1 MREALI
7 YNIRRKMAAALVCSL
22 LISQLGAAAPAYG
35 AGSQM
40 DREDFAETETITL
53 RGRIVSLAKNY
64 DVKSDIEL
72 QLYVNGKPDT
82 THKPVIVK
90 AEDTREPWDIYD
102 DSIELINDLG
112 DEPINGGD
120 GLSSATGSDAADYD
134 VWEYRFEN
142 LPFEDEEGNE
152 YEYTIRDIAYGP
164 ATPSN
169 AKASKTASAS
179 NLASSSHAVRG
190 KNGDALFW
198 TNMEGTEVLET
209 GDVEF
214 PAAGARLVYVPYTDV
229 EGIYVYREDSGA
241 ETGIETGAETGAEAD
256 AESAELVT
264 LELECV
270 SEQDEAFLSNDA
282 EAELDTARGIWRAE
296 HLLMY
301 NPLTCAAIDYRV
313 AAVTG
318 REDYRIRYENR
329 GRYAGYGDYAYD
341 GGTIHHERIA
351 PEEAGTYSVKGIITW
366 EDRDNIWNLRPEDA
380 EFLQIYDEDG
390 KDVTGQVQ
398 MQTERTDAGSWS
410 YRIDGLTVGKAYTLR
425 QNLPAYDGE
434 NLKDIA
440 VASESKDAVINIPA
454 ITETLRTR
462 NMRGLIQWSS
472 YNPLVKTMDSLDFL
486 QVYEGSRD
494 VTNLVSITRNQNA
507 EEVVGRDVWSY
518 TVEGLVEG
526 RDYIIRAKQLDGYT
540 VNPSEVKAET
550 GMSRKLRSA
559 NRNMGNTAL
568 LEPFNIRSTEPVK
581 LTIENRYY
589 GGSELDGTQ
598 FEYILKTS
606 ANSQQLS
613 LYDGAYEVISAGN
626 STGEIKNANGGI
638 ILLKAGEK
646 AVVTLGSG
654 TAYSVEQTIDE
665 NVEVLY
671 DASNMKVQ
679 SGILQEDVTKIFINL
694 KKQTLDYQKQWNDN
708 GDKGENRPA
717 AGTFAGYLK
726 LEVLKNGNP
735 ITDGK
740 ELEKLGLGNIK
751 PDITAAQANFW
762 TIHYDHIPV
771 TDEKGDALSYRL
783 VEESIPG
790 YKLTSETE
798 DSAGDY
804 EKILVNTSYTTFEAD
819 KIWRDNG
826 NAYKT
831 RDEIKKFEERLSLKY
846 MDGSVEKIVGLQTTE
861 PSADNYLSV
870 SQADTEGEY
879 AGNTWK
885 IQISNLIQF
894 DEEGMPYAYY
904 LVENT
909 EDWTEDEDHYVPSY
923 ENSHNYINVK
933 DSCYTGG
940 IITNKLEGKT
950 NFTFTKEWKDG
961 DGENRPTLTFQL
973 MRYPGNL
980 SVEEGYTR
988 AAPVETKTISGEDA
1002 IRKDGGELVWK
1013 TGDEELLPRYNA
1025 DGVKYVYFVKE
1036 ILSGENSGDYVQ
1048 HVTTMDNML
1057 SSLDGLGLNLVA
1069 DGEKLTNRLE
1079 KTMDIPVTKTWKSA
1093 AFQNID
1099 AQVVLNV
1106 TRKSAA
1112 PDAVE
1117 EDVTFDPELFIEGFT
1132 PETIT
1137 RTGTVPGV
1145 PVYDGDGYQ
1154 YTYAVTEKEIRIG
1167 TPETSGSYI
1176 PLVWDGK
1183 EKVYKTTKKHYPSQE
1198 SPIQYKFSTKMEKL
1212 DSGEVLLTN
1221 VLKDTMNVRVDKIWP
1236 KGWLEQENGSY
1247 KHKKPTKLTFTLYQD
1262 GVMYS
1267 GKPENLVTNPA
1278 IIEDAALNPYIAG
1291 GEQEGICSFNN
1302 LPRYDADGHEYVYT
1316 VTEEVAGNVGIITYE
1331 YSWEYGAWT
1340 DDTDKDIDTRVVD
1353 VTNPPPGEG
1362 KVIWVQKQW
1371 LDDGDKPHRENVIV
1385 GLYKKD
1391 AQAWTDT
1398 NERITLTE
1406 KNEWKSYFGI
1416 DADENAEDYLIREI
1430 ALNSHGSEK
1439 EHEVKY
1445 EVFDPVNQEPPTEGT
1460 VSTEEHTYKVSHEKA
1475 EDGIW
1480 TIKNLR
1486 TGIVDVTIT
1495 KEWLDGV
1502 KEDAEVENEDGDVTN
1517 GYRPANATFQLKQ
1530 NGFDHREPQVTK
1542 NNRSQEDDAAKPII
1556 KWEDL
1561 PKYDENGKLYA
1572 YSVVETKVGGSDI
1585 ANGSITFKDAAGE
1598 SHRYVSTI
1606 TGGEYVHSADETTV
1620 DSGDTIPFHAVNK
1633 RQDNLD
1639 VVVYKVWKDDGEV
1652 VNGKRV
1658 RPDIHFVLS
1667 RVKKSEENDS
1677 NVTPEIVR
1685 VGKTI
1690 DVANSSEYEVKYLF
1704 DPVPRYA
1711 EDGEEYIYYA
1721 EEGMD
1726 GNSNQYNPTYY
1737 SCEPSKIGETT
1748 RSENRFELNH
1758 GTGTVV
1764 NERSNTV
1771 SVSGEKIWKLMGGL
1785 ENKDYPLVTLR
1796 LQSKVMYPT
1805 DSDSNLYADVT
1816 YQEGNETKKY
1826 EAILGTSSAGEK
1838 VYDYTF
1844 TGPEANGHFPRYN
1857 EAGKELQYY
1866 VKEVKI
1872 NGEAVEEGEQIYQR
1886 TSGDRSF
1893 VLENTYMDKGECA
1906 VQVTKIWEDVPT
1918 GEEGPIA
1925 EIKLHRVMVDGAGK
1939 ELGYTDSVKET
1950 EELVYPSGSDANTT
1964 QTVQFINLPR
1974 FAPNGRLYH
1983 YYVTETVIGG
1993 YSIAISSSEKFSFGT
2008 AQETKDITITNTY
2021 QPQEEVQGAV
2031 TSIKGIKQWADS
2043 SNQHNLRPSNANDI
2057 KLTLHRKY
2065 KLRNA
2070 VGGSEYKDEIVA
2082 GTTVF
2087 WDSDSITSGNTWTY
2101 EITLSNAEKFPKYA
2115 PNGTEYIYWVE
2126 ETLKN
2131 DTDITLP
2138 DRYTPGSATEVT
2150 LAQIASN
2157 SNALSITNTLKT
2169 VNLTAKK
2176 HWKDSKNLYG
2186 TRPKSVT
2193 LTIQRRP
2200 VDSNEDNAW
2209 TDYTVN
2215 GKTSPET
2222 LDLTGTGETWQKSIA
2237 LPKYDYNN
2245 NTIVEYVYRAVE
2257 KTADIPAGYSCGING
2272 DAADTPTGTA
2282 ESGYTSEITNT
2293 LNTIAGTTSIAVTKA
2308 WADNNNSDGLREQT
2322 EVTFHLW
2329 RKAKTASESDWTEV
2343 TSQKLGASQAHPED
2357 VTVTDTSV
2365 TWNNLPK
2372 YMPEIE
2378 NEAEYAVTETMNAFG
2393 EKQYTSSAPTSTK
2406 AKPNA
2411 DGNLTVTNTHALI
2424 SDVKITFEKIW
2435 DDAGNKWETRP
2446 GTINVVLMRKQG
2458 TSTSGEPAKDANG
2471 QYQQTTID
2479 PNVSDGWN
2487 VTFENLPYA
2496 SGGTPYTYY
2505 VAEGTVDV
2513 DGKFTPASIPGYKTP
2528 ADSDRTEFTP
2538 VITMGEDKRVG
2549 TVTVKNHLDTTEIKA
2564 RKNWTDS
2571 NNVWKTRPDSVTF
2584 DLFRKVENGSAGYA
2598 QISGNVSGAVGGIA
2612 SITITAQ
2619 EFTNGAADPKNS
2631 AFKLKYENLPKT
2643 DKDGADYQYQI
2654 RETSMQFDT
2663 STVSITW
2670 NNDGTSAD
2678 TTFGGYK
2685 ITNAAPDSDNI
2696 QTITN
2701 TLDIAGSIRVEK
2713 EWEDGDNQDGVRE
2726 TIPSNIKA
2734 TLYQTTNPDATD
2746 IGTMV
2751 SMGEKSL
2758 IAGATDTSPWYA
2770 EWKDLPKQDS
2780 QGNSYYYKVVEN
2792 LPDNS
2797 PYTVSYQKNGETS
2810 NSENIMVKP
2819 ENAENVIITMT
2830 NSYTPKR
2837 MKVTAEKVWSGDGDG
2852 SISRRPESI
2861 LFELYKRTDN
2871 GKQPEHVSGED
2882 QKAVSAQ
2889 NWKVEWSNLPV
2900 YENGK
2905 PITYFVKESSLI
2917 PGYKTTYANA
2927 GVVTKNDTYIAT
2939 GVTGTLSDL
2948 DNQGGNAKTITVTN
2962 TWTTRTI
2969 YAKKVWSDDE
2979 NRDGLRKSVELELLA
2994 NGVAAAGQTKKVI
3007 DTDSDN
3013 TVSWENVPVADND
3026 GKLITYTVGEV
3037 TVPDGYNVSYT
3048 GSSTDYAGDA
3058 ANGGSAETPLL
3069 ITNTHTPERT
3079 TYTIEKLWL
3088 DDELWK
3094 EDVRPDSIQMQLY
3107 MTGADGGEIPVG
3119 QPVTVRENAAGKWS
3133 FTWDDLYKYQDGG
3146 KVIRYYAKEIGAD
3159 GYLSTAS
3166 GSNALVNRMNTT
3178 SLRVSKVWDD
3188 MDDYYGMRPDSI
3200 TVLLQR
3206 KAQGDTSWTTLP
3218 EAKVKLTMDSSSGW
3232 GAAELTGLPT
3242 HDKQNRPY
3250 EYRAVEAAMGEQ
3262 TVTGGKGAG
3271 YEVVY
3276 EHQPN
3281 TLTKPGETE
3290 ITNRLATG
3298 SLEVTKTLRGGSN
3311 TDFSFLVELTANGQT
3326 EVYKG
3331 PYRVNPSGDVRQTAA
3346 DGAITI
3352 QGGQKFIID
3361 RIPEG
3366 MSYTVTEQEKT
3377 GYRQVSKDGDA
3388 GVIKAG
3394 ETATAEFI
3402 NQRNSSGGG
3411 GGGGGNTPPR
3421 PDTTKPSGGP
3431 GVVPEEP
3438 DGPGVVDEPTQPEQ
3452 PEAPAEPDTTDTGR
3466 LPEIPVTPERRPDI
3480 PTGTIVEVRNPAE
3493 PNGPPLYRGE
3503 YDRNRGFTNIP
3514 SGRYELVTLDENGVP
3529 LGSLPI
3535 YIDDEGV
3542 PLALPRT
3549 GDRRIPSALLAAA
3562 LASSAAALA
3571 WIGRRRR
3578 KKEQE

>member
-241 ETGIETGAETGAEAD
+241 ETGIETGAEAD

-398 MQTERTDAGSWS
+398 VQTERTDAGNWS

-472 YNPLVKTMDSLDFL
+472 YNPLVKTTDSLDFL

-559 NRNMGNTAL
+559 NRNMGNASL

-589 GGSELDGTQ
+589 GGSELDGTR
-598 FEYILKTS
+598 FTYTLKT
-606 ANSQQLS
+606 
-613 LYDGAYEVISAGN
+613 GASETALEAYSGVYVVTSAGV
-626 STGEIKNANGGI
+626 STEETKTAEDGVIN
-638 ILLKAGEK
+638 LKAGEK
-646 AVVTLGSG
+646 AVVTLKSG
-654 TAYSVEQTIDE
+654 TAYFVEQEINSD
-665 NVEVLY
+665 VLY
-671 DASNMKVQ
+671 DVDNVAKQ
-679 SGILQEDVTKIFINL
+679 SGILQEDVTKTFINL

-708 GDKGENRPA
+708 GNKGRKRPA
-717 AGTFAGYLK
+717 STGTDNSYTNYLELK
-726 LEVLKNGNP
+726 TLKNGTY
-735 ITDGK
+735 ITDPE
-740 ELEKLGLGNIK
+740 ELEKLGLDRRDNITLTISDK
-751 PDITAAQANFW
+751 QANFW
-762 TIHYDHIPV
+762 TIHYDDIPV
-771 TDEKGDALSYRL
+771 TDEQGVALVYEL
-783 VEESIPG
+783 EEKPIPG
-790 YKLTSETE
+790 YKLTSNVTE
-798 DSAGDY
+798 NAGIY
-804 EKILVNTSYTTFEAD
+804 EKIMVNTSYTTFEAT
-819 KIWRDNG
+819 KIWMDDS
-826 NAYKT
+826 NAYNT
-831 RDEIKKFEERLSLKY
+831 RDEINAFAQRLKLY
-846 MDGSVEKIVGLQTTE
+846 YENGETPNPVTLQTTD
-861 PSADNYLSV
+861 PDSDNFLCITPASE
-870 SQADTEGEY
+870 AEGSPNKWMIEI
-879 AGNTWK
+879 K
-885 IQISNLIQF
+885 NLIQY
-894 DEEGMPYAYY
+894 DNDGIPYAYY
-904 LVENT
+904 LVEDGDGWSIADTDPKENIR
-909 EDWTEDEDHYVPSY
+909 YVAAY
-923 ENSHNYINVK
+923 ENPLNYINEK
-933 DSCYTGG
+933 TRCYTGG
-940 IITNKLEGKT
+940 SITNKLEGNT
-950 NFTFTKEWKDG
+950 NFTFKKEWKDG
-961 DGENRPTLTFQL
+961 NASMENRPDITFQL

-980 SVEEGYTR
+980 TAKEGYNH
-988 AAPVETKTISGEDA
+988 AAPVAVKTYTTPDEKKAVTGEITWIGDTET
-1002 IRKDGGELVWK
+1002 
-1013 TGDEELLPRYNA
+1013 LLPRYNA
-1025 DGVKYVYFVKE
+1025 EGVEYVYFVKE
-1036 ILSGENSGDYVQ
+1036 KLSGTNSSDYAQ
-1048 HVTTMDNML
+1048 HVEAAEGADKPV
-1057 SSLDGLGLNLVA
+1057 LDELHMNLA
-1069 DGEKLTNRLE
+1069 AEGETLINRLE
-1079 KTMDIPVTKTWKSA
+1079 KTADIPVTKTWNSA
-1093 AFQNID
+1093 AFSNVD
-1099 AQVVLNV
+1099 AEIELKVMRQSN
-1106 TRKSAA
+1106 A
-1112 PDAVE
+1112 PDAESEKV
-1117 EDVTFDPELFIEGFT
+1117 DIEPALVISGFT

-1137 RTGTVPGV
+1137 RKITVPGM
-1145 PVYDGDGYQ
+1145 PMYDAEGYR
-1154 YTYAVTEKEIRIG
+1154 YTYTISEAAIRLKTEKTNGE
-1167 TPETSGSYI
+1167 YQ
-1176 PLVWDGK
+1176 PLVQDEAEGI
-1183 EKVYKTTKKHYPSQE
+1183 YKTTKEHYE
-1198 SPIQYKFSTKMEKL
+1198 SYQYKFETTSSKVDGTE
-1212 DSGEVLLTN
+1212 ETILTN
-1221 VLKDTMNVRVDKIWP
+1221 TLKDTMNVRVDKIWTN
-1236 KGWLEQENGSY
+1236 GWKEKNTDGSNKY
-1247 KHKKPTKLTFTLYQD
+1247 PTPESLIFTLYID
-1262 GVMYS
+1262 GVPYS
-1267 GKPENLVTNPA
+1267 GGMTNPVT
-1278 IIEDAALNPYIAG
+1278 ISSDDLKPQS
-1291 GEQEGICSFNN
+1291 GEQKGICKFEN
-1302 LPRYDADGHEYVYT
+1302 LPRYDEDGHEYVYT
-1316 VTEEVAGNVGIITYE
+1316 VKEEVTDSGRVGIITYA
-1331 YSWEYGAWT
+1331 YSWEYGEWSN
-1340 DDTDKDIDTRVVD
+1340 DTDKAIDTRVVD
-1353 VTNPPPGEG
+1353 VTNPPPGDG
-1362 KVIWVQKQW
+1362 KGFWIEKKW
-1371 LDDGDKPHRENVIV
+1371 LDDGDKLHREDVTV
-1385 GLYKKD
+1385 TVYKKNSEI
-1391 AQAWTDT
+1391 WEPLENTV
-1398 NERITLTE
+1398 TLTE
-1406 KNEWKSYFGI
+1406 ANEWRAHVGIAADAAIDDYTVRETKLGDAAVSYGQ
-1416 DADENAEDYLIREI
+1416 DGTLP
-1430 ALNSHGSEK
+1430 S
-1439 EHEVKY
+1439 
-1445 EVFDPVNQEPPTEGT
+1445 EGT
-1460 VSTEEHTYKVSHEKA
+1460 VTTSKHTYQVTHTQTNDEW
-1475 EDGIW
+1475 II
-1480 TIKNLR
+1480 TNLR
-1486 TGIVDVTIT
+1486 TGKVQVKVT
-1495 KEWLDGV
+1495 KEWLDDAVETEERSGDVTDGHRPVAAKFQLKRNGESIGDEQSTDNNKSQKDTADAPSIHWENLHKYDTQGKLYVYSIEETAV
-1502 KEDAEVENEDGDVTN
+1502 KTGNEEADWKPLTNGQVVFKDKDGQQQVYVSGIESGDYVHDGDV
-1517 GYRPANATFQLKQ
+1517 
-1530 NGFDHREPQVTK
+1530 
-1542 NNRSQEDDAAKPII
+1542 
-1556 KWEDL
+1556 
-1561 PKYDENGKLYA
+1561 
-1572 YSVVETKVGGSDI
+1572 
-1585 ANGSITFKDAAGE
+1585 
-1598 SHRYVSTI
+1598 
-1606 TGGEYVHSADETTV
+1606 
-1620 DSGDTIPFHAVNK
+1620 IPFHAVNK
-1633 RQDNLD
+1633 RQDTMEIS
-1639 VVVYKVWKDDGEV
+1639 VYKVWKDDGEIV
-1652 VNGKRV
+1652 DGKRV
-1658 RPDIHFVLS
+1658 RPDIHFKLY
-1667 RVKKSEENDS
+1667 RMLKTKLPEEAD
-1677 NVTPEIVR
+1677 VTTSGMEPVM

-1690 DVANSSEYEVKYLF
+1690 DADETTDYQEKYVF
-1704 DPVPRYA
+1704 DPVPRYND
-1711 EDGEEYIYYA
+1711 EGKEYVYFV

-1726 GNSNQYNPTYY
+1726 GNSNNYEAAYYPCAPEGLKTTEPTVNLLKL
-1737 SCEPSKIGETT
+1737 SGA
-1748 RSENRFELNH
+1748 
-1758 GTGTVV
+1758 TGTVV
-1764 NERSNTV
+1764 NMRNNTV
-1771 SVSGEKIWKLMGGL
+1771 KITGEKIWKLMGGL
-1785 ENKDYPLVTLR
+1785 ELNDYPSITLR
-1796 LQSKVMYPT
+1796 LQSKPMYQ
-1805 DSDSNLYADVT
+1805 SGAQYEDVKNA
-1816 YQEGNETKKY
+1816 QNETY
-1826 EAILGTSSAGEK
+1826 ECTLGSDADGGKNYNYAFS
-1838 VYDYTF
+1838 
-1844 TGPEANGHFPRYN
+1844 GPEIDGCFPKYN
-1857 EAGKELQYY
+1857 KEGKELAYY
-1866 VKEVKI
+1866 VKEVAI
-1872 NGEAVEEGEQIYQR
+1872 NGIQISADEAIYQR

-1893 VLENTYMDKGECA
+1893 VLENTYQDSGEYK
-1906 VQVTKIWEDVPT
+1906 VKVTKSWDSVPV
-1918 GEEGPIA
+1918 GEEGPEATID
-1925 EIKLHRVMVDGAGK
+1925 LYRVMVDSTGK
-1939 ELGYTDSVKET
+1939 ELAYTKKLYKE
-1950 EELVYPSGSDANTT
+1950 EKLNYNLISSGDT
-1964 QTVQFINLPR
+1964 QTVEFTDLPKY
-1974 FAPNGRLYH
+1974 APNGRLYH
-1983 YYVTETVIGG
+1983 YYLSEKEIGG
-1993 YSIAISSSEKFSFGT
+1993 YDISGDVNRQFFFDTDKVKKVE
-2008 AQETKDITITNTY
+2008 ITNTY
-2021 QPQEEVQGAV
+2021 NPTMPDDRLTE
-2031 TSIKGIKQWADS
+2031 IKGIKRWADS
-2043 SNQHNLRPSNANDI
+2043 GNSYGIRPTNADNI
-2057 KLTLHRKY
+2057 QLTLHRKY
-2065 KLRNA
+2065 KYTYTNP
-2070 VGGSEYKDEIVA
+2070 GDGSLYKEE
-2082 GTTVF
+2082 TLS
-2087 WDSDSITSGNTWTY
+2087 DSDVNITWDIPLDANG
-2101 EITLSNAEKFPKYA
+2101 EIWAYTITMKGEGGGFLKYA
-2115 PNGTEYIYWVE
+2115 PNGTEYIYWVTE
-2126 ETLKN
+2126 ELIGGN
-2131 DTDITLP
+2131 SDATLP

-2150 LAQIASN
+2150 LAQIASD
-2157 SNALSITNTLKT
+2157 SNALSITNTPKWT
-2169 VNLTAKK
+2169 NLTITKT
-2176 HWKDSKNLYG
+2176 WNDSINGYS
-2186 TRPKSVT
+2186 TRPDKLTFKIKRRVKTNENNGDWAEYTQETVAVNKTGGNQSVSKKYPAYAKDDSGTISGPYEYIAEEEVPVGYTNESPENRTQVSEDKTLTCTTDITNKLETNSETNVSLKAQKVWEDNDNQDGFRSESITVRLYRRANGSAGDGEFIREQKISSMNEKKTENGVT
-2193 LTIQRRP
+2193 L
-2200 VDSNEDNAW
+2200 EDW
-2209 TDYTVN
+2209 
-2215 GKTSPET
+2215 
-2222 LDLTGTGETWQKSIA
+2222 
-2237 LPKYDYNN
+2237 
-2245 NTIVEYVYRAVE
+2245 
-2257 KTADIPAGYSCGING
+2257 
-2272 DAADTPTGTA
+2272 
-2282 ESGYTSEITNT
+2282 
-2293 LNTIAGTTSIAVTKA
+2293 
-2308 WADNNNSDGLREQT
+2308 
-2322 EVTFHLW
+2322 
-2329 RKAKTASESDWTEV
+2329 
-2343 TSQKLGASQAHPED
+2343 
-2357 VTVTDTSV
+2357 SV
-2365 TWNNLPK
+2365 TWNELPK
-2372 YMPEIE
+2372 YMP
-2378 NEAEYAVTETMNAFG
+2378 NPLPQVEAEYYVTEQMDEVANKFYKSMVA
-2393 EKQYTSSAPTSTK
+2393 SASD
-2406 AKPNA
+2406 A
-2411 DGNLTVTNTHALI
+2411 DTGTVTWTFTNKHNPETVSVHVEKTWQDDGDKWKLRPESIQVALY
-2424 SDVKITFEKIW
+2424 
-2435 DDAGNKWETRP
+2435 
-2446 GTINVVLMRKQG
+2446 
-2458 TSTSGEPAKDANG
+2458 SGDELIG
-2471 QYQQTTID
+2471 EQQTLSKE
-2479 PNVSDGWN
+2479 NGWKA
-2487 VTFENLPYA
+2487 TFSNLPYA
-2496 SGGTPYTYY
+2496 KNGTPIPYHVKEIGDIQAYEMISNPET
-2505 VAEGTVDV
+2505 VSPDVKKDIHEGSIALTNKLKDTQLTVNKRWNHGNADTQIEPSAV
-2513 DGKFTPASIPGYKTP
+2513 KIKLQRKLGGNSMDGEWEDI
-2528 ADSDRTEFTP
+2528 ADSEQVLSGSNNWTVTYSQLPQCTNDGAPYNWRAVETAIQIDNEWLSA
-2538 VITMGEDKRVG
+2538 VIT
-2549 TVTVKNHLDTTEIKA
+2549 
-2564 RKNWTDS
+2564 
-2571 NNVWKTRPDSVTF
+2571 
-2584 DLFRKVENGSAGYA
+2584 ENGVK
-2598 QISGNVSGAVGGIA
+2598 Q
-2612 SITITAQ
+2612 
-2619 EFTNGAADPKNS
+2619 
-2631 AFKLKYENLPKT
+2631 L
-2643 DKDGADYQYQI
+2643 
-2654 RETSMQFDT
+2654 
-2663 STVSITW
+2663 
-2670 NNDGTSAD
+2670 
-2678 TTFGGYK
+2678 GGYV
-2685 ITNAAPDSDNI
+2685 IEESVPVPGNNGYT

-2701 TLDIAGSIRVEK
+2701 TRCAGNIQVEKIWNHGEKPQSEYPTAVTVQLYKETASGMIAVGAEVILNEVGSWSHTWQHLAKYEKDGITPVVYRMRETSLITNGSTVASIPNGTDPSMGTIGDYDYVTRVEK
-2713 EWEDGDNQDGVRE
+2713 KDNKAIV
-2726 TIPSNIKA
+2726 TIQNTYS
-2734 TLYQTTNPDATD
+2734 TRD
-2746 IGTMV
+2746 IY
-2751 SMGEKSL
+2751 
-2758 IAGATDTSPWYA
+2758 AG
-2770 EWKDLPKQDS
+2770 
-2780 QGNSYYYKVVEN
+2780 
-2792 LPDNS
+2792 
-2797 PYTVSYQKNGETS
+2797 
-2810 NSENIMVKP
+2810 
-2819 ENAENVIITMT
+2819 
-2830 NSYTPKR
+2830 
-2837 MKVTAEKVWSGDGDG
+2837 KVW
-2852 SISRRPESI
+2852 
-2861 LFELYKRTDN
+2861 
-2871 GKQPEHVSGED
+2871 
-2882 QKAVSAQ
+2882 
-2889 NWKVEWSNLPV
+2889 
-2900 YENGK
+2900 
-2905 PITYFVKESSLI
+2905 
-2917 PGYKTTYANA
+2917 
-2927 GVVTKNDTYIAT
+2927 NDD
-2939 GVTGTLSDL
+2939 S
-2948 DNQGGNAKTITVTN
+2948 
-2962 TWTTRTI
+2962 
-2969 YAKKVWSDDE
+2969 
-2979 NRDGLRKSVELELLA
+2979 NRDGKRPSSIILELYRNGTATGKTVELD
-2994 NGVAAAGQTKKVI
+2994 GVADSLGETKP
-3007 DTDSDN
+3007 
-3013 TVSWENVPVADND
+3013 WVARWKDVEKRLPD
-3026 GKLITYTVGEV
+3026 GTEITYTVKEV
-3037 TVPDGYNVSYT
+3037 TSPDGYTVQSQGST
-3048 GSSTDYAGDA
+3048 GGGAVH
-3058 ANGGSAETPLL
+3058 NGTAETPLL

-3250 EYRAVEAAMGEQ
+3250 EYRAVEAAIGEQ

-3281 TLTKPGETE
+3281 ALTKPGETE

-3326 EVYKG
+3326 GVYKG

-3388 GVIKAG
+3388 GAIKAG

-3452 PEAPAEPDTTDTGR
+3452 PEAPAEPDITDTGR

>member
-7 YNIRRKMAAALVCSL
+7 CNIRRKMAAALACSL

-40 DREDFAETETITL
+40 DREDFVETETITL

-102 DSIELINDLG
+102 DSIELINDLSG
-112 DEPINGGD
+112 EPINSGD
-120 GLSSATGSDAADYD
+120 GLSAATGSDAADYD

-190 KNGDALFW
+190 KNGDVLFW

-229 EGIYVYREDSGA
+229 EGIYVHHTDSG
-241 ETGIETGAETGAEAD
+241 EEKDAEAD

-282 EAELDTARGIWRAE
+282 EVELDTARGIWRAE
-296 HLLMY
+296 HLLLY

-318 REDYRIRYENR
+318 REDYQVRYENR

-380 EFLQIYDEDG
+380 GFLQIYDEDG
-390 KDVTGQVQ
+390 KDVTGQVHV
-398 MQTERTDAGSWS
+398 QTERTDAGNWN
-410 YRIDGLTVGKAYTLR
+410 YKIAGLTVGKAYTLR
-425 QNLPAYDGE
+425 QNLPAYDGG

-440 VASESKDAVINIPA
+440 VTSESRDAVVNAPA

-472 YNPLVKTMDSLDFL
+472 YNPLVKTTESLDFL

-494 VTNLVSITRNQNA
+494 VTNLVSITRNQNT
-507 EEVVGRDVWSY
+507 EEAVGRDVWSY

-550 GMSRKLRSA
+550 GMSRNLRST
-559 NRNMGNTAL
+559 NRNMGNAAL

-598 FEYILKTS
+598 FEYTLKTG

-613 LYDGAYEVISAGN
+613 LYNGAYEAISAGN
-626 STGEIKNANGGI
+626 STGKTKTANNGI
-638 ILLKAGEK
+638 IQLKAGEK
-646 AVVTLGSG
+646 AVVTLDSG
-654 TAYSVEQTIDE
+654 TAYSVEQTVNE
-665 NVEVLY
+665 QVEVLY
-671 DASNMKVQ
+671 DALNMKVQ
-679 SGILQEDVTKIFINL
+679 SGTLQEDVTKTFINL

-708 GDKGENRPA
+708 GDKGGSRPE
-717 AGTFAGYLK
+717 AGAFAGCLK
-726 LEVLKNGNP
+726 LEVSKNGNQ
-735 ITDGK
+735 IIDK
-740 ELEKLGLGNIK
+740 NELAKLGLENIK
-751 PDITAAQANFW
+751 PDITDAQANFW

-771 TDEKGDALSYRL
+771 TDENGDNLSYRL

-790 YKLTSETE
+790 YKLTSETG
-798 DSAGDY
+798 DSDGVY
-804 EKILVNTSYTTFEAD
+804 KKILVNTSYTTFKAD
-819 KIWRDNG
+819 KIWRDN
-826 NAYKT
+826 NNEYTT
-831 RDEIKKFEERLSLKY
+831 RDTVEDFEERLSLRYKV
-846 MDGSVEKIVGLQTTE
+846 GSEEQQVQLQTTD
-861 PSADNYLSV
+861 SSKDNYLFV
-870 SQADTEGEY
+870 SEADTEGEDS
-879 AGNTWK
+879 GNTWK

-909 EDWTEDEDHYVPSY
+909 ENWTEDKDHYVPSY

-940 IITNKLEGKT
+940 TITNKLEGKT

-961 DGENRPTLTFQL
+961 NSENRPTLTFQL

-980 SVEEGYTR
+980 SVEAGYTR
-988 AAPVETKTISGEDA
+988 AAPVETKTISGEDK
-1002 IRKDGGELVWK
+1002 IIKQGGTLVWK

-1048 HVTTMDNML
+1048 HVTTMNNMT
-1057 SSLDGLGLNLVA
+1057 SSLDELGLNLVA

-1106 TRKSAA
+1106 TRKSAKPGA
-1112 PDAVE
+1112 AE
-1117 EDVTFDPELFIEGFT
+1117 ETVIFDPELCIEGFT

-1145 PVYDGDGYQ
+1145 PVYDDDGYL
-1154 YTYAVTEKEIRIG
+1154 YTYRVTEKEIRIR
-1167 TPETSGSYI
+1167 TPETGDSYI
-1176 PLVWDGK
+1176 PLVWDNIDQ
-1183 EKVYKTTKKHYPSQE
+1183 VYKTTKKHYPSQE
-1198 SPIQYKFSTKMEKL
+1198 SPIQYKFSTNTEKL

-1221 VLKDTMNVRVDKIWP
+1221 ALKDTMNVRVDKIWP
-1236 KGWLEQENGSY
+1236 SGWLERENDSY
-1247 KHKKPTKLTFTLYQD
+1247 KHKKPTRLTFTLHQD
-1262 GVMYS
+1262 GVVYS
-1267 GKPENLVTNPA
+1267 GNQGSAVTNPA
-1278 IIEDAALNPYIAG
+1278 IIEGDVLNPYIAG
-1291 GEQEGICSFNN
+1291 GEQKGICSFNN

-1316 VTEEVAGNVGIITYE
+1316 VTEEVEGSVGIITYE

-1340 DDTDKDIDTRVVD
+1340 NDTDKNIDTRVVD

-1385 GLYKKD
+1385 GLYKK
-1391 AQAWTDT
+1391 ANQAWTDT
-1398 NERITLTE
+1398 NKQITLTE

-1416 DADENAEDYLIREI
+1416 DAGENAEDYLIREI
-1430 ALNSHGSEK
+1430 ALNSHGNEEGHK
-1439 EHEVKY
+1439 VKY
-1445 EVFDPVNQEPPTEGT
+1445 EASDSVSQEPPTEGT
-1460 VSTEEHTYKVSHEKA
+1460 VSTEEHTYKVSHEK
-1475 EDGIW
+1475 EIDGTW

-1502 KEDAEVENEDGDVTN
+1502 KEAAEVENEDGDVTN
-1517 GYRPANATFQLKQ
+1517 GYRPANATFQLNQ
-1530 NGFDHREPQVTK
+1530 NGSGYGAPQVTK
-1542 NNRSQEDDAAKPII
+1542 NNRSQKDDAAKPII

-1572 YSVVETKVGGSDI
+1572 YSVVETKVGDTDI
-1585 ANGSITFKDAAGE
+1585 ANGSITFTDAAGE
-1598 SHRYVSTI
+1598 SHCYVSTI
-1606 TGGEYVHSADETTV
+1606 TGGEYVHSKDETTV

-1633 RQDNLD
+1633 RQDNLE

-1667 RVKKSEENDS
+1667 RVKESEKTNSD
-1677 NVTPEIVR
+1677 VTPEMVR

-1690 DVANSSEYEVKYLF
+1690 DENNSNEYEVKYLF

-1726 GNSNQYNPTYY
+1726 GNSNQYKPTYY
-1737 SCEPSKIGETT
+1737 SCEPSKIEETMP
-1748 RSENRFELNH
+1748 SENRFELNH

-1785 ENKDYPLVTLR
+1785 ENEDYPSVTLR

-1805 DSDSNLYADVT
+1805 TSDSDSYTDVT
-1816 YQEGNETKKY
+1816 YQEEGKPKTY
-1826 EAILGTSSAGEK
+1826 EAVLGTDNTDKK
-1838 VYDYTF
+1838 VYDYIF

-1872 NGEAVEEGEQIYQR
+1872 NGEAVAEGSIYQR

-1906 VQVTKIWEDVPT
+1906 VQVTKSWEDVPA

-1925 EIKLHRVMVDGAGK
+1925 EIKLHRVMVDGDGE

-1950 EELVYPSGSDANTT
+1950 KKLKYPSGSNANTT
-1964 QTVQFINLPR
+1964 QTVQFTNLPR

-1983 YYVTETVIGG
+1983 YYVTETVIEG

-2021 QPQEEVQGAV
+2021 QPKEEAQGAV
-2031 TSIKGIKQWADS
+2031 ISINGIKRWADS
-2043 SNQHNLRPSNANDI
+2043 SNQHKLRPSDASNI

-2070 VGGSEYKDEIVA
+2070 VGGSEYEDEAVA
-2082 GTTVF
+2082 DTTVS
-2087 WDSDSITSGNTWTY
+2087 WDSGSTTSGNTWTY
-2101 EITLSNAEKFPKYA
+2101 EITLSNGEKFPKYA

-2126 ETLKN
+2126 ETLN
-2131 DTDITLP
+2131 GSGDTTLP

-2157 SNALSITNTLKT
+2157 PDALSITNTLKT

-2176 HWKDSKNLYG
+2176 HWEDSKNLYG
-2186 TRPKSVT
+2186 TRPESVT

-2222 LDLTGTGETWQKSIA
+2222 LVLTGTGETWQTSIA

-2245 NTIVEYVYRAVE
+2245 GTIVEYVYRAVE
-2257 KTADIPAGYSCGING
+2257 KTADIPAGYLCGING
-2272 DAADTPTGTA
+2272 DAADTPTGTS
-2282 ESGYTSEITNT
+2282 ESGYISEITNM
-2293 LNTIAGTTSIAVTKA
+2293 LNRNTATTSITVTKE
-2308 WADNNNSDGLREQT
+2308 WTDNNNSDGLREQT

-2343 TSQKLGASQAHPED
+2343 TSQKLGVNQTHPDD
-2357 VTVTDTSV
+2357 VAVTDTYV
-2365 TWNNLPK
+2365 TWNNLPQ
-2372 YMPEIE
+2372 YMPGTQ

-2393 EKQYTSSAPTSTK
+2393 ETQYTSSASTSTK
-2406 AKPNA
+2406 AKPDA
-2411 DGNLTVTNTHALI
+2411 QGELTVTNTHAPI

-2435 DDAGNKWETRP
+2435 DDAENKWETRP
-2446 GTINVVLMRKQG
+2446 DTIDVVLMRKQG
-2458 TSTSGEPAKDANG
+2458 TSTSGEPAKDAQG
-2471 QYQQTTID
+2471 QYQQRTID
-2479 PNVSDGWN
+2479 PKAPGGWN

-2496 SGGTPYTYY
+2496 SNGTPYTYY
-2505 VAEGTVDV
+2505 VMEGTVGDA
-2513 DGKFTPASIPGYKTP
+2513 GKFTPASIPGYKTP

-2538 VITMGEDKRVG
+2538 VITTEKDVREGKV
-2549 TVTVKNHLDTTEIKA
+2549 TVTNHLDTTEIKA
-2564 RKNWTDS
+2564 RKSWTDS
-2571 NNVWKTRPDSVTF
+2571 NNAWNTRPDSATF
-2584 DLFRKVENGSAGYA
+2584 DLFRKVENSPLGYA
-2598 QISGNVSGAVGGIA
+2598 QISGNVGGAVRDTA

-2619 EFTNGAADPKNS
+2619 EFTNGAADPANS

-2643 DKDGADYQYQI
+2643 DKDGAAYQYQI
-2654 RETSMQFDT
+2654 RETSMQFGT
-2663 STVSITW
+2663 STVPITW
-2670 NNDGTSAD
+2670 NDDGTPND

-2685 ITNAAPDSDNI
+2685 ITNAAPDADNI

-2713 EWEDGDNQDGVRE
+2713 DWEDGDNQDGVRE

-2734 TLYQTTNPDATD
+2734 TLYQTTNPDTTD
-2746 IGTMV
+2746 IKTMV

-2758 IAGATDTSPWYA
+2758 TAETDSTLPWYA

-2780 QGNSYYYKVVEN
+2780 QGNSYHYKVVEN

-2819 ENAENVIITMT
+2819 ENAETVTITMT

-2837 MKVTAEKVWSGDGDG
+2837 MKVMAEKVWSGDGDG

-2861 LFELYKRTDN
+2861 LFELYRRTDSSE
-2871 GKQPEHVSGED
+2871 QPEHVSGED

-2889 NWKVEWSNLPV
+2889 NWKVEWSDLPV
-2900 YENGK
+2900 YENGE

-2927 GVVTKNDTYIAT
+2927 GVVTENDTYIAT

-2969 YAKKVWSDDE
+2969 YAKKVWSDEE
-2979 NRDGLRKSVELELLA
+2979 NRDGLRMPVELELLA
-2994 NGVAAAGQTKKVI
+2994 NGVAAAGQAKKVV

-3048 GSSTDYAGDA
+3048 GSSTDHAGDT
-3058 ANGGSAETPLL
+3058 ANGGSAATPLL

-3133 FTWDDLYKYQDGG
+3133 FTWDDLYKYQDRG

-3200 TVLLQR
+3200 TILLQR

-3218 EAKVKLTMDSSSGW
+3218 AAKAKLTMDSSSGW

-3250 EYRAVEAAMGEQ
+3250 EYRAVESAIGEQ

-3271 YEVVY
+3271 YEVAY

-3281 TLTKPGETE
+3281 ALTKPGETE

-3298 SLEVTKTLRGGSN
+3298 SLEVTKTLRGGGN

-3326 EVYKG
+3326 KVYKG
-3331 PYRVNPSGDVRQTAA
+3331 PYRTNLSGDVQQTDA
-3346 DGAITI
+3346 DGTITI

-3377 GYRQVSKDGDA
+3377 GYRQVSKDGDT

-3394 ETATAEFI
+3394 GTATAEFI

-3411 GGGGGNTPPR
+3411 GGGGGNTPSG
-3421 PDTTKPSGGP
+3421 PDTKPSSGGP

-3452 PEAPAEPDTTDTGR
+3452 PEASAEPDTTDTGR
-3466 LPEIPVTPERRPDI
+3466 LPEIPVTPQRRPDI

-3503 YDRNRGFTNIP
+3503 YDRNRGFSNIP